1 MGEEISSFDWLPA
14 GWTVEAKVRR
24 NGKRDKVGTLQ
35 PFDLVVDSR
44 KLSFFLFLLFFP
56 LDPLCMLHFFV
67 ALKMN

>member
-35 PFDLVVDSR
+35 PVLHHSVSIII
-44 KLSFFLFLLFFP
+44 FP
-56 LDPLCMLHFFV
+56 LSIWS
-67 ALKMN
+67 